1 MEPLVIVIVI
11 VLVLSI
17 TFILSRPFWKA
28 AQAQGAAQGATHLAT
43 YGGAEN
49 SVVGNEDF
57 EQEYQ
62 ELMHEISSL
71 EAQQDENLNL
81 QDSEIFNQIEAKK
94 DQAANLLHLIQ
105 PTIKEQAGI
114 YESQHN
120 TPIQD
125 DTLDAVQICPQ
136 CGSQTLTNDKFCSKC
151 GHRLLP

>member
-28 AQAQGAAQGATHLAT
+28 APAQGAAHLAT

-62 ELMHEISSL
+62 EVMQEIRSL

-81 QDSEIFNQIEAKK
+81 QDSEIFTQIEAKK
-94 DQAANLLHLIQ
+94 DQAVNLLHLIQ

-114 YESQHN
+114 YKSLHN